1 VADSLLVLTTF
12 PDAAAAERLAG
23 RLVRDGLAA
32 CVNIAAPSTSV
43 YLWQGKVETETEIVV
58 QIKTVRARFD
68 AVRDTIVA
76 SHPYELPEVI
86 AVTITDGLPDYLA
99 WIESCTTSS

>member
-12 PDAAAAERLAG
+12 PDAASAERLAG
-23 RLVRDGLAA
+23 DLVRDGLAA
-32 CVNIAAPSTSV
+32 CINIAAPSTSV
-43 YLWQGKVETETEIVV
+43 YLWQGEVETATEVAV
-58 QIKTVRARFD
+58 QIKTVRARFA
-68 AVRDTIVA
+68 AVRDAIVA

-86 AVTITDGLPDYLA
+86 AVSITDGLPDYLA